1 MSILYSEEE
10 KYFELHNYFYR
21 QESTE
26 TKINNYLKKKTQ
38 LSKFKIEKEKNN
50 LSYSNSIISIFDSFK
65 NEDSDMILKEK
76 GNNYSEQYFVDIS
89 DSSQNN
95 KKNIFKVIY
104 PKNFFIFSNLG
115 KNINIELTTSD
126 KYKYKIHP
134 KNRQPRCIY
143 KDDIRKIIKRRFL
156 HTHLKKALNC
166 KLKEAGYK
174 KLLQNFSQSFA
185 GTVSIEKEKKIINQ
199 TLFEMFENKELYMPR
214 VPSSLKGKTF
224 ENKLIEKN
232 LLKYE
237 NNLELVNQIK
247 KDNNP
252 ELNIIFNKS
261 YSDLFGEYIN
271 SKEFIEEVERLKKS
285 KIKKKSFKKS
295 GIEKIPKENY
305 IEKYIYLAKH
315 FIEFCS
321 Q

>member
-1 MSILYSEEE
+1 M
-10 KYFELHNYFYR
+10 
-21 QESTE
+21 
-26 TKINNYLKKKTQ
+26 KKKNK
-38 LSKFKIEKEKNN
+38 LSKFKIEKEKKN
-50 LSYSNSIISIFDSFK
+50 LPNSNSIISIFDSFK

-76 GNNYSEQYFVDIS
+76 RNNYSEQYFVDIS

-185 GTVSIEKEKKIINQ
+185 GTVSIEKEKKSINQ
-199 TLFEMFENKELYMPR
+199 TLFEMFGNKELYMPI

-237 NNLELVNQIK
+237 NNLELINQIK

-295 GIEKIPKENY
+295 VIEKIPKENY

>member
-1 MSILYSEEE
+1 
-10 KYFELHNYFYR
+10 
-21 QESTE
+21 
-26 TKINNYLKKKTQ
+26 
-38 LSKFKIEKEKNN
+38 
-50 LSYSNSIISIFDSFK
+50 
-65 NEDSDMILKEK
+65 
-76 GNNYSEQYFVDIS
+76 
-89 DSSQNN
+89 
-95 KKNIFKVIY
+95 
-104 PKNFFIFSNLG
+104 
-115 KNINIELTTSD
+115 
-126 KYKYKIHP
+126 
-134 KNRQPRCIY
+134 
-143 KDDIRKIIKRRFL
+143 
-156 HTHLKKALNC
+156 
-166 KLKEAGYK
+166 
-174 KLLQNFSQSFA
+174 
-185 GTVSIEKEKKIINQ
+185 
-199 TLFEMFENKELYMPR
+199 MFGNKELYMPI

-237 NNLELVNQIK
+237 NNLELINQIK

-295 GIEKIPKENY
+295 VIEKIPKENY

>member
-1 MSILYSEEE
+1 M
-10 KYFELHNYFYR
+10 
-21 QESTE
+21 
-26 TKINNYLKKKTQ
+26 KKKNK
-38 LSKFKIEKEKNN
+38 LSKFKIEKEKKN
-50 LSYSNSIISIFDSFK
+50 LPNSNSIISIFDSFK

-76 GNNYSEQYFVDIS
+76 GNNYSEQYFGDIS
-89 DSSQNN
+89 DSNQNN
-95 KKNIFKVIY
+95 KKIIFQVIY
-104 PKNFFIFSNLG
+104 PKNVFIFSNLG

-199 TLFEMFENKELYMPR
+199 TLFEMFGNKELYMPI

>member
-1 MSILYSEEE
+1 M
-10 KYFELHNYFYR
+10 
-21 QESTE
+21 
-26 TKINNYLKKKTQ
+26 KKKNK
-38 LSKFKIEKEKNN
+38 LSKFKIEKEKKN
-50 LSYSNSIISIFDSFK
+50 LPNSNSIISIFDSFK

-76 GNNYSEQYFVDIS
+76 GNNYSEQYFGDIS
-89 DSSQNN
+89 DSNQNN
-95 KKNIFKVIY
+95 KKIIFQVIY
-104 PKNFFIFSNLG
+104 PKNVFIFSNLG

-143 KDDIRKIIKRRFL
+143 KDDIRKIIKKRFL

-166 KLKEAGYK
+166 KLREAGNK
-174 KLLQNFSQSFA
+174 KFLQNFSQSFA

-199 TLFEMFENKELYMPR
+199 TLFDMFGNKELYMPR

-237 NNLELVNQIK
+237 NNLELINQIK

-261 YSDLFGEYIN
+261 YCDLFGEYIN
-271 SKEFIEEVERLKKS
+271 SKKFIEEVERIKKY

-295 GIEKIPKENY
+295 VIEKIPKENY

>member
-1 MSILYSEEE
+1 M
-10 KYFELHNYFYR
+10 
-21 QESTE
+21 
-26 TKINNYLKKKTQ
+26 KKKNK
-38 LSKFKIEKEKNN
+38 LSKFKIEKEKKN
-50 LSYSNSIISIFDSFK
+50 LPNSNSIISIFDSFK

-76 GNNYSEQYFVDIS
+76 GNNYSEQYFGDIS
-89 DSSQNN
+89 DSNQNN
-95 KKNIFKVIY
+95 KKIIFQVIY
-104 PKNFFIFSNLG
+104 PKNVFIFSNLG
-115 KNINIELTTSD
+115 KNIKIELATSD

-143 KDDIRKIIKRRFL
+143 KDDIRKIIKKRFL

-166 KLKEAGYK
+166 KLREAGYK
-174 KLLQNFSQSFA
+174 KFLQNFSQSFA

-199 TLFEMFENKELYMPR
+199 TLFDMFGNKELYMPI

-237 NNLELVNQIK
+237 NNLELINQIK

-261 YSDLFGEYIN
+261 YCDLFGEYIN
-271 SKEFIEEVERLKKS
+271 SKEFIEEVERLRKS

-295 GIEKIPKENY
+295 VIEKIPKENY
-305 IEKYIYLAKH
+305 IEKSIYLAKH

>member
-1 MSILYSEEE
+1 M
-10 KYFELHNYFYR
+10 
-21 QESTE
+21 
-26 TKINNYLKKKTQ
+26 KKKNK
-38 LSKFKIEKEKNN
+38 LSKFKIEKEKKN
-50 LSYSNSIISIFDSFK
+50 LPNSNSIISIFDSFK

-76 GNNYSEQYFVDIS
+76 RNNYSEQYFVDIS

-185 GTVSIEKEKKIINQ
+185 GTVSIEKEKKSINQ
-199 TLFEMFENKELYMPR
+199 TLLEMFGNKELYMPI

-237 NNLELVNQIK
+237 NNLELINQIK

-295 GIEKIPKENY
+295 VIEKIPKENY

>member
-1 MSILYSEEE
+1 M
-10 KYFELHNYFYR
+10 
-21 QESTE
+21 
-26 TKINNYLKKKTQ
+26 KKKNK

-199 TLFEMFENKELYMPR
+199 TLFEMFGNKELYMPI

-237 NNLELVNQIK
+237 NNLELINQIK

-295 GIEKIPKENY
+295 VIEKIPKENY